1 MGSLMEQRRVLIP
14 VISEAISK
22 TFDKGDW
29 KSIGYATENEDL
41 IQNHS
46 RLFRSL
52 HWGDEDYE
60 GCVFDVI
67 EHIYDSDDQNIEK
80 LIRNS
85 KVEKWIKSNKPDI
98 YKEYLD
104 KTYVPSFKQREIKPS
119 EIVEKA
125 LEDAQT
131 LLTSSGPV
139 SAIDRVHTA
148 LHGYLKHQL
157 DLRGINYRS
166 DTGITELYKSLREC
180 VPEIRELGER
190 SEDLNK
196 MLRSLT
202 SVLDALNPIRNRAS
216 VAHANESLIGDAE
229 AKFVI
234 NIVSSVL
241 HYFDEKLN

>member
-1 MGSLMEQRRVLIP
+1 MEQRRKLIP

-41 IQNHS
+41 IQNHP
-46 RLFRSL
+46 RLLRSL
-52 HWGDEDYE
+52 QWGDEDYE
-60 GCVFDVI
+60 GCVFDVV
-67 EHIYDSDDQNIEK
+67 EHIYDSDDENIEK
-80 LIRNS
+80 LLRNS
-85 KVEKWIKSNKPDI
+85 KIEKWIKSNKLDI
-98 YKEYLD
+98 YKEYFD
-104 KTYVPSFKQREIKPS
+104 NTYVPSFKQRDLSPS

-125 LEDAQT
+125 LEDAQA
-131 LLTSSGPV
+131 LLTSNGPV
-139 SAIDRVHTA
+139 SAIERVHTA

-157 DLRGINYRS
+157 DQRGINYHA
-166 DTGITELYKSLREC
+166 DTGITELYKCLRENIS
-180 VPEIRELGER
+180 EIRELGER
-190 SEDLNK
+190 SEDMNK

-216 VAHANESLIGDAE
+216 IAHANDALIGEAE

-241 HYFDEKLN
+241 HYFDEKLK

>member
-1 MGSLMEQRRVLIP
+1 MEQRRKLIP

-41 IQNHS
+41 IQNHT
-46 RLFRSL
+46 RLLRSL
-52 HWGDEDYE
+52 QWGDDDYE
-60 GCVFDVI
+60 GYVFDVV
-67 EHIYDSDDQNIEK
+67 EHIYDSDDENIEK
-80 LIRNS
+80 LLRNS
-85 KVEKWIKSNKPDI
+85 KIEKWIKSNKPDI
-98 YKEYLD
+98 YKEYFD
-104 KTYVPSFKQREIKPS
+104 NTYVPSFKQRNLSPS

-125 LEDAQT
+125 LEDAQA
-131 LLTSSGPV
+131 LLTSNGPV

-157 DLRGINYRS
+157 DQRGINYRA
-166 DTGITELYKSLREC
+166 DTGITELYKCLREN

-190 SEDLNK
+190 SEDMNK

-216 VAHANESLIGDAE
+216 IAHANDALIGESE

-241 HYFDEKLN
+241 HYFDEKLK